1 MYRHPGNLPVAV
13 RLTLIAL
20 LVLAAVPVLEAQQ
33 RLEPPLRLTAFA
45 VNLGVTPDAR
55 PSGQSG
61 TVIINID
68 RWSNPAERTALLQAF
83 RDKGPDGL
91 RAALL
96 ETKQVGNIRTP
107 DRIGWALRYAYAVPT
122 EDGGTQIFLATER
135 RIAFWEAANNA
146 RTLDYPFTLVEIRI
160 GPNGEGE
167 GRLSIATKVTLSQ
180 DGSTIQLENYASEPV
195 RLQSVRLDK

>member
-1 MYRHPGNLPVAV
+1 
-13 RLTLIAL
+13 
-20 LVLAAVPVLEAQQ
+20 AQQ
-33 RLEPPLRLTAFA
+33 RLDPPLRLTAFA

-55 PSGQSG
+55 PRGQSG

-68 RWSNPAERTALLQAF
+68 RWSNPAERAALLQAF

-96 ETKQVGNIRTP
+96 ETKRVGNIRTP
-107 DRIGWALRYAYAVPT
+107 DSIGWPLHYAHMVPA

-135 RIAFWEAANNA
+135 RIAFWEAASNA

-160 GPNGEGE
+160 GPDGEGE
-167 GRLSIATKVTLSQ
+167 GRLSLATKVTLSQ
-180 DGSTIQLENYASEPV
+180 DGTNLRLENYASEPV

>member
-1 MYRHPGNLPVAV
+1 MTRHPGNLPAA

-20 LVLAAVPVLEAQQ
+20 LVLAAVPVARAQQ

-55 PSGQSG
+55 PLGQSG

-68 RWSNPAERTALLQAF
+68 RWSNPAERAALLQTF

-107 DRIGWALRYAYAVPT
+107 DSIGWPLHYAHMVPG
-122 EDGGTQIFLATER
+122 EDGGTHIFLATER
-135 RIAFWEAANNA
+135 RIAFWEAASNA

-160 GPNGEGE
+160 GPDGEGE
-167 GRLSIATKVTLSQ
+167 GRLSLATKVTLSQ
-180 DGSTIQLENYASEPV
+180 DGNNLRLENYASEPV